1 MLFLSTHH
9 DILPGHL
16 HLEAPFYGC
25 VDTGCLCVAACL
37 AAGMR
42 AVFLSVF
49 EFCSEV
55 LSETLRIFISIVVLV
70 RIDSQWPNR

>member
-1 MLFLSTHH
+1 MMFFLSTHH
-9 DILPGHL
+9 DILPGRL

-42 AVFLSVF
+42 AVFA
-49 EFCSEV
+49 FCV
-55 LSETLRIFISIVVLV
+55 
-70 RIDSQWPNR
+70 